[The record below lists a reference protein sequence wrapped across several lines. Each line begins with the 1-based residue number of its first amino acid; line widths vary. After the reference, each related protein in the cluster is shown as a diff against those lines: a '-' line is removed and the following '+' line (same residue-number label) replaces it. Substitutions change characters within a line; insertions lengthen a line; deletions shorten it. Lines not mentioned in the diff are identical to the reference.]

1 MNEKEFE
8 LLQKLLQKLIDD
20 LDMDNM
26 IVLSSAIDLQE
37 QLKGMY

>member
-8 LLQKLLQKLIDD
+8 QLQELLQKLIDD

-26 IVLSSAIDLQE
+26 IVLSSAMDLQE